1 MTHVFKDC
9 EQGFHGE
16 YCDKECGKCR
26 DGAVCDSLNGVC
38 PNGCE
43 DNWILPNCT
52 GDIWYSFNANIIS
65 DIYKHKCNIQC
76 LLLGLE
82 DIVCINV
89 SDFCLPL
96 LLFLLK

>member
-52 GDIWYSFNANIIS
+52 GDIWCSLMQTLHLIYININAIFS
-65 DIYKHKCNIQC
+65 
-76 LLLGLE
+76 
-82 DIVCINV
+82 VC
-89 SDFCLPL
+89 C
-96 LLFLLK
+96 